1 MAKQVG
7 LLKYSG
13 TMGGVSHYKMKGL
26 DGDFARL
33 AGGPTKEQ
41 IDNAPE
47 FARTRENMSEFG
59 GSAANAKALRV
70 GLASLLGTMGDSR
83 LAGRLTKVFKE
94 INLEGMGPR
103 GQRPIELANH
113 GYKLEGFNFDR
124 DIPFDSVFNAGY
136 NVSTAPTRDS
146 SDITINPF
154 NPIDLVNAPTGAT
167 HFRLINAIVV
177 VSNYKYIITSKK
189 YEPVD
194 TINNS
199 LSAVEYS
206 SYLPVDIDIPTPT
219 VLTATLPGAPT
230 LGPEVSVVQ
239 CIGIEFYQ
247 EVNGSYYLFSSDNA
261 MKVELTF

>member
-1 MAKQVG
+1 
-7 LLKYSG
+7 
-13 TMGGVSHYKMKGL
+13 MGGVSHFKMKGL

-33 AGGPTKEQ
+33 AGGPSKEQ
-41 IDNAPE
+41 IDTAPE

-70 GLASLLGTMGDSR
+70 GLASLLGTMGDPQ

-94 INLEGMGPR
+94 INLAGMGQR
-103 GQRPIELANH
+103 GQRPIELTNN

-124 DIPFDSVFNAGY
+124 NIPFDSVFNAGY
-136 NVSTAPTRDS
+136 TVSPAVTRDS
-146 SDITINPF
+146 SDITVDPF
-154 NPIDLVNAPTGAT
+154 NPIDLVHAPSGST

-177 VSNYKYIITSKK
+177 VSNYKYNLISKK
-189 YEPVD
+189 YEPTD
-194 TINNS
+194 TANNS

-206 SYLPVDIDIPTPT
+206 SYLPVDVAIPTPT

-230 LGPEVSVVQ
+230 LGTDVSVVQ
-239 CIGIEFYQ
+239 CVGVEFYQ
-247 EVNGSYYLFSSDNA
+247 EVGGNYYLLSSDNA

>member
-7 LLKYSG
+7 LLRYSG
-13 TMGGVSHYKMKGL
+13 TMGGVSHFKMKGL

-33 AGGPTKEQ
+33 AGGPSKEQ
-41 IDNAPE
+41 IETAPE

-70 GLASLLGTMGDSR
+70 GLASLLGTMGDPQ

-94 INLEGMGPR
+94 INLAGMGQR
-103 GQRPIELANH
+103 GQRPIELSNN

-124 DIPFDSVFNAGY
+124 NIPFDSVFNAGY
-136 NVSTAPTRDS
+136 TISTAPTRES
-146 SDITINPF
+146 SDITVDPF
-154 NPIDLVNAPTGAT
+154 NPIDLVHSPTGAT

-177 VSNYKYIITSKK
+177 VSNYKYITTSNK

-194 TINNS
+194 PINNS
-199 LSAVEYS
+199 LSAVQYS
-206 SYLPVDIDIPTPT
+206 NYLPVDIDIPVPT
-219 VLTATLPGAPT
+219 TLNATLPGAPV

-239 CIGIEFYQ
+239 CVGIEFYQ
-247 EVNGSYYLFSSDNA
+247 EVSGSYYLLSSDNA